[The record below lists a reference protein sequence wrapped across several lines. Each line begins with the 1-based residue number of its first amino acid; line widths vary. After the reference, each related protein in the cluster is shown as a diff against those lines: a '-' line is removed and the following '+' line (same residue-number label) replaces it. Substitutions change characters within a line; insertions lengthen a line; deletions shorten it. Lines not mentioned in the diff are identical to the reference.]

1 MFQARLSRLAPRQPG
16 ILLVVLVAM
25 MLGVASAQA
34 DGDPASD
41 VLLIRNVF
49 FLYNPP
55 PASAIQ
61 QTLNAEVTRAGRA
74 GLPFKVALI
83 RAPLDLGLVG
93 VLFGHPQRYA
103 DFLGQEI
110 SNRYA
115 GALLVVMPNGYGV
128 HRVDAAARRAI
139 ARLPKPASGQIDDL
153 ARAAV
158 TAVSAI
164 ASASGH
170 PIATPDTSTTRTGGS
185 STPVV
190 AIIVGIVVLTAAA
203 ALLISRRRAQ
213 TRRSS
218 QT

>member
-1 MFQARLSRLAPRQPG
+1 MFRARLRSLAPRQPG

-25 MLGVASAQA
+25 MVGVAGAQA

-41 VLLIRNVF
+41 VLLSRNVF

-61 QTLNAEVTRAGRA
+61 QTLNAELTSAGRA
-74 GLPFKVALI
+74 GLPIKVALI
-83 RAPLDLGLVG
+83 RAPLDLGLVQ
-93 VLFGHPQRYA
+93 VLFDHPQRYA
-103 DFLGQEI
+103 
-110 SNRYA
+110 
-115 GALLVVMPNGYGV
+115 GALIGVMPNGYGV
-128 HRVDAAARRAI
+128 HRVDAATRRAM

-158 TAVSAI
+158 AAVAAT

-190 AIIVGIVVLTAAA
+190 AIVVGIVVLTAAA
-203 ALLISRRRAQ
+203 ALLISRRRAKN
-213 TRRSS
+213 RRSS
-218 QT
+218 